1 MLDNHEKKYEYYLY
15 WVIRKSVV
23 VLRMSEQGNIFG
35 TQNSSRFRVT
45 VSSNTWNKLVLVAS
59 TRNISMRGRNGGRG
73 NGLCEG

>member
-45 VSSNTWNKLVLVAS
+45 VSSNTWNKLVAS